1 MTKKC
6 CPMLCSCARIL
17 LLLLL
22 LQKVVYS
29 MDTTFLISIEE
40 CTKKILIRKT
50 LDERFTRED
59 WKKKNLEE
67 EEEEDFYSP
76 SRRRHTFSF
85 LVRTKNEI
93 VVDERESNPQS
104 SPSSVT

>member
-6 CPMLCSCARIL
+6 CPMLCSCARI

-40 CTKKILIRKT
+40 CTKKILKER

>member
-1 MTKKC
+1 V
-6 CPMLCSCARIL
+6 LSH
-17 LLLLL
+17 
-22 LQKVVYS
+22 VVFVRAYS
-29 MDTTFLISIEE
+29 SSSSSSKSGMVDTAFLISID
-40 CTKKILIRKT
+40 CTKKILKER

-59 WKKKNLEE
+59 WKKKNLE

-93 VVDERESNPQS
+93 VIDERESNPQS

>member
-1 MTKKC
+1 MGRARTKNDV
-6 CPMLCSCARIL
+6 LCACARARE
-17 LLLLL
+17 
-22 LQKVVYS
+22 S
-29 MDTTFLISIEE
+29 EE
-40 CTKKILIRKT
+40 DCVRRVKIFSEIQKILPRKT

-59 WKKKNLEE
+59 WKKKNLEEE

-93 VVDERESNPQS
+93 VINERESNPQS

>member
-1 MTKKC
+1 MGRARTKNDV
-6 CPMLCSCARIL
+6 LCACARARESEEDCVRRVKIFSEIQKIL
-17 LLLLL
+17 P
-22 LQKVVYS
+22 K
-29 MDTTFLISIEE
+29 D
-40 CTKKILIRKT
+40 LIRKT

>member
-40 CTKKILIRKT
+40 CTKKIINKKDLMKDLLAKTGRRK
-50 LDERFTRED
+50 
-59 WKKKNLEE
+59 
-67 EEEEDFYSP
+67 
-76 SRRRHTFSF
+76 
-85 LVRTKNEI
+85 I
-93 VVDERESNPQS
+93 
-104 SPSSVT
+104 